1 MKVRVLYF
9 AALRERIG
17 HAEESV
23 DTPRGVAS
31 VGELRNWLAQRGEPW
46 SAAFA
51 EARRVRAAVDQAMVD
66 DRHALHD
73 GAEVAFFP
81 PVTGG

>member
-1 MKVRVLYF
+1 MNLHVLYF

-17 HAEESV
+17 RAEEAIDAPSN
-23 DTPRGVAS
+23 VAN
-31 VGELRNWLAQRGEPW
+31 VAQLRAWLAQRGEPW
-46 SAAFA
+46 ASAFA
-51 EARRVRAAVDQAMVD
+51 ETRRVRSAVDQVMTD
-66 DRHALHD
+66 DGHALHD

>member
-1 MKVRVLYF
+1 MRLEILYF

-17 HAEESV
+17 TAREHCDVPGEVVTVGDLQRFLAA
-23 DTPRGVAS
+23 RGA
-31 VGELRNWLAQRGEPW
+31 PW
-46 SAAFA
+46 ADAFA
-51 EARRVRAAVDQAMVD
+51 QTARVRAAVNQSMA
-66 DRHALHD
+66 RPETPLAD

>member
-1 MKVRVLYF
+1 MKLSVLYF

-17 HAEESV
+17 RAEEAVNAPDSV
-23 DTPRGVAS
+23 ANVAQ
-31 VGELRNWLAQRGEPW
+31 LREWLAQRGAPW
-46 SAAFA
+46 REAFA
-51 EARRVRAAVDQAMVD
+51 ETRRVRAAVDQAMVD
-66 DRHALHD
+66 DLHPLHD

>member
-1 MKVRVLYF
+1 MKLHVLYF
-9 AALRERIG
+9 AALRERVG
-17 HAEESV
+17 CADETVDVPQQV
-23 DTPRGVAS
+23 DTVAR
-31 VGELRNWLAQRGEPW
+31 LRSWLAQRGEPW
-46 SAAFA
+46 GDALADT
-51 EARRVRAAVDQAMVD
+51 RHVRAAVDQTMVD

>member
-9 AALRERIG
+9 AALRERVG
-17 HAEESV
+17 CAEESV
-23 DTPRGVAS
+23 DAPSEITNIAQ
-31 VGELRNWLAQRGEPW
+31 LRAWLARRGDPW
-46 SAAFA
+46 AAAFA
-51 EARRVRAAVDQAMVD
+51 ETRRVRAAVDQAMVSD
-66 DRHALHD
+66 DHALHE